1 MKFCPCCGAE
11 MEDGLDECPECVKA
25 FLERKSDDTEE
36 EEKDAE
42 TEAREKEEKKAEMA
56 LTRDKHAVIAFVL
69 SIVSLCFATSLI
81 TPVDDFLSVK
91 VGVAIAILSAL
102 FVVTLIT
109 IYVSRMFHFKAFD
122 EGATKGL
129 ASVSGL
135 LRKIALGVGASFYV
149 INLAFLIISI
159 LKK

>member
-25 FLERKSDDTEE
+25 FLERKSDDPEE
-36 EEKDAE
+36 EEKDAA
-42 TEAREKEEKKAEMA
+42 TEAKEKEEKKAEMA

-69 SIVSLCFATSLI
+69 SIVSLCFGTSLI
-81 TPVDDFLSVK
+81 TPVDSLLTIQP
-91 VGVAIAILSAL
+91 GAAIAIISVL

-109 IYVSRMFHFKAFD
+109 IYVSRMFHFKAFE

-135 LRKIALGVGASFYV
+135 LRKIALGVGASFFV
-149 INLAFLIISI
+149 INLTFLIITI
-159 LKK
+159 IKK

>member
-42 TEAREKEEKKAEMA
+42 TEAREKEEKKAAMA

-91 VGVAIAILSAL
+91 SGVAIAILSAL